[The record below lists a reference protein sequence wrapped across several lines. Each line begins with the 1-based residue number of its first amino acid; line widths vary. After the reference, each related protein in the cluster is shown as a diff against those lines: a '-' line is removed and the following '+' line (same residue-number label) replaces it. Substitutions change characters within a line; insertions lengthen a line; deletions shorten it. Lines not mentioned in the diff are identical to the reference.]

1 MRRQEH
7 LPMNIRRGQ
16 YGVGLIEALVAIL
29 VLAFGLI
36 GMTRLQARML
46 AQGTEAQNRLIAG
59 RLADQLL
66 SMALVDPAAN
76 ASCYTVPVSST
87 CTVSAAITS
96 TTNWASAVQAALPVT
111 TAPTATLNAAGTEL
125 TVTIRWNGKAV
136 QDGSGQEAHQLT
148 RTTDVR

>member
-1 MRRQEH
+1 MWRQEQLPVNMRRRQ
-7 LPMNIRRGQ
+7 L
-16 YGVGLIEALVAIL
+16 GVGLIEALVAIL

-66 SMALVDPAAN
+66 SMALVDPATN
-76 ASCYTVPVSST
+76 ASCYTVPAAGT
-87 CTVSAAITS
+87 CAVSAARSS
-96 TTNWASAVQAALPVT
+96 TQDWKSSVQAALPFAT
-111 TAPTATLNAAGTEL
+111 DPTATLNTAGTQL
-125 TVTIRWNGKAV
+125 TVTISWGGKAV
-136 QDGSGQEAHQLT
+136 QDSIEQGPHQLT